1 MRKTNKILLLGS
13 VYRNTG
19 PSNVNR
25 NLVLADDSIW
35 YQKSRNRFVR
45 ILETAIKFAL
55 ADTIVFSAYV
65 RMPMVRLA
73 KRLKK
78 KTVYIMHGYIKYEN
92 MVNGLNLPESE
103 LIEEDQVIHGVDL
116 ILCVS
121 ETYKKWFQQQCPDI
135 KNVHFLHNGI
145 DLPTIISHDVT
156 ERLQNSI
163 AVAGGNRSIKNNEVV
178 CAAAEQLESF
188 GVINP
193 SVYVYGRNEKN
204 INKPFAEFPHTVY
217 KGLLP
222 NTQFLEE
229 LKKIQLF
236 VINSTVESFALVA
249 GEALASGCSL
259 LISETVGFADLLD
272 LTEADVIHDTQ
283 DSNEIAE
290 KIAYLL
296 QNPNHERLAA
306 SVEFEHYSKANAAA
320 RLHRICDALLAGEN
334 YESIR

>member
-1 MRKTNKILLLGS
+1 MSKTNKILLLGGI
-13 VYRNTG
+13 YRNTG
-19 PSNVNR
+19 PANVNR
-25 NLVLADDSIW
+25 NLVSADDSIW
-35 YQKSRNRFVR
+35 YQKSRNRILR

-92 MVNGLNLPESE
+92 MVNGLNLPDSD
-103 LIEEDQVIHGVDL
+103 LIEEDQVIRGVDL

-121 ETYKKWFQQQCPDI
+121 ETHKKWFQQQCPDI

-145 DLPTIISHDVT
+145 DFLPSTSETTAD
-156 ERLQNSI
+156 RLPNSI
-163 AVAGGNRSIKNNEVV
+163 AVAGGDRKIKNNDVV
-178 CAAAEQLESF
+178 CAAVEKLAQEGMVEPKL
-188 GVINP
+188 
-193 SVYVYGRNEKN
+193 YVYGKMQEDEKN
-204 INKPFAEFPHTVY
+204 PFRDFSHTVS

-222 NTQFLEE
+222 NACFVEE

-249 GEALASGCSL
+249 GEALAAGCSL
-259 LISETVGFADLLD
+259 LLSDTVGFTDLLD
-272 LTEADVIHDTQ
+272 LTEADIIYDTQ
-283 DSNEIAE
+283 NVCEIAE

-296 QNPNHERLAA
+296 EHPNNRRLVA
-306 SVEFEHYSKANAAA
+306 SLDSKHYSKECAAF
-320 RLHRICDALLAGEN
+320 RLHEICNALLAGKD
-334 YESIR
+334 YKHIR